1 MMRHK
6 LIAIVALGT
15 FAAAASADR
24 AAQIILINGN
34 AANVGLNDPTPV
46 APVGGNPMTTL
57 GGQRMYAL
65 QHAAGIIAPQLQ
77 SQIPIQILVSFGTRT
92 CNATGAVLAS
102 AGARWVDMN
111 FKRAIFPD
119 TWYHGALV
127 NALAKT
133 DLGGG
138 DPSSQAIFNIN
149 LGQSNCLA
157 GSPFYYG
164 LDGNEGNGVDLVATA
179 LHEFSHG
186 LGFSQFASV
195 TTGALFL
202 GSPDAYNRNL
212 LDTTLGATWD
222 VMTNAERQ
230 ASAVN
235 FNNVVWIGTN
245 VTQAVPGTLALGLPV
260 LNILAPASLAG
271 PYAVGTAAF
280 GPPLADPGIT
290 GQIAVATDAA
300 DGAGPSTTDACS
312 AITNAATVAGK
323 IALVDRGTCGF
334 IVKVKN
340 AQVAGAIAVLVA
352 DNVAGG
358 PPAGLGGVDPT
369 ITIPS
374 VRITLADGNA
384 IKAALATDPVS
395 GTLGLDMTRLAGANP
410 DGLAL
415 LNAPNPVVPGSSI
428 SHWDPIARPNLL
440 EEPAINVDLGHGLDL
455 NLPLFK
461 DIGWNYENTQ

>member
-1 MMRHK
+1 MLRHK
-6 LIAIVALGT
+6 LIAIVALGA
-15 FAAAASADR
+15 FAAAASADPPSK
-24 AAQIILINGN
+24 IILINGN
-34 AANVGLNDPTPV
+34 AAGVGLNDPTPV
-46 APVGGNPMTTL
+46 APVGGNPKTTL
-57 GGQRMYAL
+57 GEQRMFAL
-65 QHAAGIIAPQLQ
+65 QHAAGIIAPKLQ
-77 SQIPIQILVSFGTRT
+77 SKIPIQILVAFGTRT

-102 AGARWVDMN
+102 AGARWVDLN
-111 FKRAIFPD
+111 VKRAIFRD

-127 NALAKT
+127 NALAKA
-133 DLGGG
+133 DLGAG

-149 LGQSNCLA
+149 LGQPNCLA

-186 LGFSQFASV
+186 LGFSQFAN
-195 TTGALFL
+195 TANGALFL
-202 GSPDAYNRNL
+202 GLPDTYNRNL
-212 LDTTLGATWD
+212 LDTTIGATWD
-222 VMTNAERQ
+222 VMTDAERQ

-235 FNNVVWIGTN
+235 FNNVVWIGRN
-245 VTQAVPGTLALGLPV
+245 VTRAVPGTLALGLPV
-260 LNILAPASLAG
+260 LNLESPASIAG

-280 GPPLADPGIT
+280 GPSLATPGIT
-290 GQIAVATDAA
+290 GQVVVAVDAA
-300 DGAGPSTTDACS
+300 DAAGPSPTDACS
-312 AITNAATVAGK
+312 AITNPATVAGN

-334 IVKVKN
+334 VVKVKN

-384 IKAALATDPVS
+384 IKGALATDPVS
-395 GTLGLDMTRLAGANP
+395 GSLTLDMTRLAGANP

-415 LNAPNPVVPGSSI
+415 LNAPNPLVPGSSI
-428 SHWDPIARPNLL
+428 SHWDPVARPNLL
-440 EEPAINVDLGHGLDL
+440 EEPAINSDLGHGLDL